1 MPQGGSVHAPWKF
14 SSPRSGKPFDQEV
27 TGTLTFDSNDVILDA
42 GLGGA
47 GLVQLHSYMAEPYL
61 ASGRLVQV
69 LARFAAVGP
78 PISVLFPSNRHLAP
92 KVRAFIDFVVEILR
106 ETPL

>member
-1 MPQGGSVHAPWKF
+1 
-14 SSPRSGKPFDQEV
+14 
-27 TGTLTFDSNDVILDA
+27 
-42 GLGGA
+42 
-47 GLVQLHSYMAEPYL
+47 MAEPYL